1 MAETISVKV
10 TIYGDSEDEPD
21 EAFNVEMPLVAFKAL
36 NAGARDFI
44 YFDSQAR
51 RVLEKS
57 ESPYSLFLMSGS
69 GDDKI
74 SGF

>member
-10 TIYGDSEDEPD
+10 TIQGGAEDEPD
-21 EAFNVEMPLVAFKAL
+21 EVFNVEMPLTAFKAL

-44 YFDSQAR
+44 YLDSQAK

-57 ESPYSLFLMSGS
+57 ESPYSLFLR
-69 GDDKI
+69 
-74 SGF
+74 SGFVGDKFSSI